1 MDDLWD
7 IGQKHC
13 SSFFF
18 FQMDPL
24 GLGKGYYPCKYKKKK
39 KKERIWGK
47 SGTKFM
53 ISSYKCSPIH
63 WDKNSSVKHTNYKL
77 FLI

>member
-24 GLGKGYYPCKYKKKK
+24 GLGKGYYPRKYKK